1 MKIRFPLSVKVAL
14 WLALN
19 LLLLAAIGAGY
30 FLTQAGL
37 RWDSLVAGPAGEH
50 AQVLANVIAG
60 ELAAAPESEHDT
72 VLARFSAAYGVDLA
86 LFRNNGQQLAG
97 ASLTLPDAVRE
108 RLHPPRP
115 ARADEPPPPDDRP
128 PPEEESA
135 AGRPPP
141 PRPEGPPG
149 GPGRGRF
156 LVHAGEPPQ
165 YWIGLRVPLERNPE
179 TRRPPATLIAVAPTL
194 LATLRFLDWQPWL
207 LAGAAVLVVSI
218 LFWLPLVRSI
228 TRALRQLTTA
238 TERIAEG
245 RFDTRVEATR
255 RDELGRLGHA
265 VNQMAA
271 RLDTYVS
278 GQKRFLGDVAHEL
291 CSPLA
296 RLQLAVGILGE
307 RDDPALREAVAD
319 VREEVQQ
326 MSELVNELLAFSKAG
341 LHPRDIVLV
350 PVELGPLIARV
361 IEREDAR
368 RVVLNLMS
376 GLVVLAEPALLERA
390 LGNLLRNALRYGGDG
405 PVHLAAHAE
414 NDLVVLSVFDEGP
427 GVPPE
432 SLSRLGEPFYRPEA
446 ARTREGGGV
455 GLGLAIVRNAATAC
469 RGRLILRNRAPH
481 GFLAEI
487 HLKRAPAA

>member
-19 LLLLAAIGAGY
+19 LLLLGAVGAGF

-37 RWDSLVAGPAGEH
+37 RWDSLVVGPAGEH

-97 ASLTLPDAVRE
+97 AALTLPDAVRE
-108 RLHPPRP
+108 RLRPPRP

-128 PPEEESA
+128 PPPGEEGA
-135 AGRPPP
+135 HGLPP

-156 LVHAGEPPQ
+156 LIHAGEPAQ
-165 YWIGLRVPLERNPE
+165 FWIGLRVPLERNPE
-179 TRRPPATLIAVAPTL
+179 IRRPPATLIAVAPTL
-194 LATLRFLDWQPWL
+194 WATLRFLDWQPWL
-207 LAGAAVLVVSI
+207 IAGAAVLVVSI

-245 RFDTRVEATR
+245 RFDTRVDATR

-265 VNQMAA
+265 VNQMAG
-271 RLDTYVS
+271 RLDTLVT

-307 RDDPALREAVAD
+307 RNDPELGPAIAD
-319 VREEVQQ
+319 VRDEVQQ
-326 MSELVNELLAFSKAG
+326 MSELVNELLTFSKAG
-341 LHPRDIVLV
+341 LRDLALS
-350 PVELGPLIARV
+350 PVELSPLVTRV
-361 IEREDAR
+361 LERENAQ
-368 RVVLNLMS
+368 RVVLNLMP
-376 GLVVLAEPALLERA
+376 GLVALAEPRLLERA
-390 LGNLLRNALRYGGDG
+390 LGNLVRNALRYGGDG
-405 PVHLAAHAE
+405 PVHLAVHAE
-414 NDLVVLSVFDEGP
+414 NDMVVLSVFDEGP

-455 GLGLAIVRNAATAC
+455 GLCLAIVRNAAEAC
-469 RGRLILRNRAPH
+469 QGRLILRNRAPH

-487 HLKRAPAA
+487 HLKRAAA